1 MTLRLK
7 LMVFVATLLALV
19 VSRVGRSLFDPAAVP
34 A

>member
-7 LMVFVATLLALV
+7 LMVSVARLLAL
-19 VSRVGRSLFDPAAVP
+19 VGRSLFDPAAVP